1 MSAIK
6 LFLKKYYIIIIVI
19 ITIAC
24 IYCMHEHIMPKH
36 TLIGCQTW
44 YDLHG
49 NIQLLSLEA
58 NLISPHRPFQWKLKT
73 QSTMYK

>member
-1 MSAIK
+1 M
-6 LFLKKYYIIIIVI
+6 LYIIILLSCIVLVKNINEHNKSIFLKILYYNIVI
-19 ITIAC
+19 TVAC

-49 NIQLLSLEA
+49 NIQ
-58 NLISPHRPFQWKLKT
+58 P
-73 QSTMYK
+73 